1 MTLDLE
7 HMPLLELPHFKGG
20 EGTAQGKMHIDDM
33 GKIALLTLPVGA
45 TIGVHTHE
53 DSCEVIRF
61 LSGTGIMI
69 DDGAQLPITP
79 GMCQYCP
86 KGHSHGIIN
95 NGTEPLTMWAVI
107 PNC

>member
-7 HMPLLELPHFKGG
+7 NMPLQDLPHFKGG
-20 EGTAQGKMHIDDM
+20 EGTAQAKMHVDDM
-33 GKIALLTLPVGA
+33 GKIVLLTLPVGV
-45 TIGVHTHE
+45 TVGVHTHD
-53 DSCEVIRF
+53 DSCEIIRF

-69 DDGAQLPITP
+69 DDGEKLPITP
-79 GMCQYCP
+79 GMCHYCP

>member
-1 MTLDLE
+1 MKLNFDE
-7 HMPLLELPHFKGG
+7 FEKKAIPNFKGG
-20 EGTAQGKMHIDDM
+20 EGVAQAKMHVDDM
-33 GKIALLTLPVGA
+33 GKIVLLTLPVGV
-45 TIGVHTHE
+45 TVGIHTHE
-53 DSCEVIRF
+53 DSAEIIRF

-69 DDGAQLPITP
+69 DDGAELPITP
-79 GMCQYCP
+79 GMCHYCP

>member
-7 HMPLLELPHFKGG
+7 NMPLQELPHFKGG
-20 EGTAQGKMHIDDM
+20 EGIAQAKMHVDDM
-33 GKIALLTLPVGA
+33 GKIVLLTLPVGV
-45 TIGVHTHE
+45 TVGVHTHE
-53 DSCEVIRF
+53 DSCEIIRF

-69 DDGAQLPITP
+69 DDGAELPITP
-79 GMCQYCP
+79 GMCHYCP

>member
-1 MTLDLE
+1 M
-7 HMPLLELPHFKGG
+7 
-20 EGTAQGKMHIDDM
+20 
-33 GKIALLTLPVGA
+33 
-45 TIGVHTHE
+45 
-53 DSCEVIRF
+53 IRF

-79 GMCQYCP
+79 GMCHYCP

-107 PNC
+107 PHC

>member
-7 HMPLLELPHFKGG
+7 NMPLLDLPHFKGG
-20 EGTAQGKMHIDDM
+20 EGIAQAKMHVDEHV
-33 GKIALLTLPVGA
+33 KIALITLPVGA
-45 TIGVHTHE
+45 TVGVHAHE
-53 DSCEVIRF
+53 DSCEIIRF
-61 LSGTGIMI
+61 LSGTGIMV
-69 DDGAQLPITP
+69 DDETQLPITP
-79 GMCQYCP
+79 GMCHYCP

>member
-1 MTLDLE
+1 MTLDFE
-7 HMPLLELPHFKGG
+7 NMPLQDLPHFKGG
-20 EGTAQGKMHIDDM
+20 EGIAQGKMYVDDM
-33 GKIALLTLPVGA
+33 GKIALLILPVGA
-45 TIGVHTHE
+45 TIGVHAHD
-53 DSCEVIRF
+53 DSAEIIRF

-69 DDGAQLPITP
+69 DDGAELPITP
-79 GMCQYCP
+79 GMCHYCP